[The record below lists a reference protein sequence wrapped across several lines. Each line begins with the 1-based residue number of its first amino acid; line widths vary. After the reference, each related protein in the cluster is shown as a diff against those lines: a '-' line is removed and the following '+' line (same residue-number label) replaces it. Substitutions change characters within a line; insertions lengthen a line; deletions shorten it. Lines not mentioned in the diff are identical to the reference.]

1 MTNGRCG
8 LTYSGAVTSLSEP
21 KREARERA
29 RLLRAAAHAA
39 GQGRA
44 AMAVRDRFLRHVP
57 VESGTVTAGYVPIR
71 DELDP
76 NPLLDALA
84 SAGATCCLPVIL
96 GRGQPLRFRLWR
108 PGDALVSGPFGVPAP
123 AEAAAEVAPTLV
135 LVPMLGFDRKGHRLG
150 YGAGFYDR
158 TLDRLRRHGRVLA
171 IGLAYAGQ
179 ELPLIPADPHDQP
192 LDWIVTEREAF
203 KPTAI
208 S

>member
-1 MTNGRCG
+1 M
-8 LTYSGAVTSLSEP
+8 TSLSEP

-29 RLLRAAAHAA
+29 RQLRAAAHAA

-44 AMAVRDRFLRHVP
+44 AMEVRDRFLRHVP
-57 VESGTVTAGYVPIR
+57 VESGTVIAGYVPIR

-84 SAGATCCLPVIL
+84 SAGATCCLPVTL

-108 PGDALVSGPFGVPAP
+108 PGEALVPGLFGVPAP
-123 AEAAAEVAPTLV
+123 AEEAAEVAPTLV

-203 KPTAI
+203 KPSAI

>member
-8 LTYSGAVTSLSEP
+8 LTDSGAVTSRSEP
-21 KREARERA
+21 KHEARERA
-29 RLLRAAAHAA
+29 RRLRAAAHAA
-39 GQGRA
+39 GEGRTA
-44 AMAVRDRFLRHVP
+44 AEVRDSFLRHVR
-57 VESGTVTAGYVPIR
+57 VDSGTVTAGYVPIR

-108 PGDALVSGPFGVPAP
+108 PGDALVPGPFGVPSP
-123 AEAAAEVAPTLV
+123 AEDAAEISPTLI

-179 ELPLIPADPHDQP
+179 ELSLIPADDHDQP

-203 KPTAI
+203 KPSAI